1 MPTPHERLQTT
12 LTELEAELLELP
24 ELDTGTRQRV
34 EATLKDIRK
43 ALRSR
48 RSDTPPNTGTAV
60 SSPAVHED
68 PSNATAG
75 QSFAER
81 LSDATRGLESTHP
94 EISTTLGSVIS
105 ALAQMGI

>member
-1 MPTPHERLQTT
+1 MPTPRERLQAT

-24 ELDTGTRQRV
+24 ELDAGTRQRLD
-34 EATLKDIRK
+34 ATLTDIRK
-43 ALRSR
+43 ALGR
-48 RSDTPPNTGTAV
+48 RADIPSNTGAAV
-60 SSPAVHED
+60 ASPASPEEQI
-68 PSNATAG
+68 NAAAG

-94 EISTTLGSVIS
+94 QISTTLGSVIS